1 MDPIIADVTQMIST
15 VGFPIAASV
24 GMFYLY
30 NKTVTGLTETL
41 TSINHTLTNLNNMII
56 NEVVRKERGE

>member
-1 MDPIIADVTQMIST
+1 MDPLISDVTSLISNI
-15 VGFPIAASV
+15 GFPIAASV

-41 TSINHTLTNLNNMII
+41 TSMNHILSDLKDEIKKRD
-56 NEVVRKERGE
+56 EV

>member
-15 VGFPIAASV
+15 VGFPIAATV

-30 NKTVTGLTETL
+30 NKTITGLTETL
-41 TSINHTLTNLNNMII
+41 TSMNHTLTDLKDEII
-56 NEVVRKERGE
+56 KKRGEQ

>member
-1 MDPIIADVTQMIST
+1 MDPIIADITQVVSA
-15 VGFPIAASV
+15 VGFPIAASI

-41 TSINHTLTNLNNMII
+41 TSMNHTLSDLKDEII
-56 NEVVRKERGE
+56 KKRGEQ

>member
-1 MDPIIADVTQMIST
+1 MDPLIADATQVIST
-15 VGFPIAASV
+15 VGFPIAATV

-30 NKTVTGLTETL
+30 NKTITGLTETL

-56 NEVVRKERGE
+56 NEVVRKEKDK